1 MIFLQESRGKITIL
15 PTFFILIIIAISGRG
30 ENALESIR
38 IRAEGYAE
46 GPSYLVRQMA
56 LGEAQKN
63 AIEQYLLSILS
74 EEYLKY
80 LNPLLNKSSLY
91 IKSFK
96 ILNETTTNDK
106 SVIELDV
113 EINDELINQDVTTL
127 LIPYKTDL
135 PKISVYILDSC
146 IYDKNQQFSECVN
159 SYEVLEKKLNN
170 LKFEVQKTNL
180 ETNFSKD
187 EIIRLIED
195 GLDGKKKMAMSQDSD
210 IFVLGINQ
218 YEILGDVSNNQIQKI
233 RCNMTSELFRVSDGK
248 LLDAFTVSASVQA
261 KNSSEAQKQSA
272 EDCALKS
279 IQKIITCS
287 FLSTLNYKKDT
298 KDIFLYFDNFQNKSL
313 IKNVMDY
320 LEAIT
325 YGSKTELI
333 FETPK
338 RTKYVL
344 MFDGPMVHIVDSIY
358 NNSQLKNKVVI
369 KKVVDRDIF
378 LTIPNNN

>member
-1 MIFLQESRGKITIL
+1 MIFLRVCREKITVL
-15 PTFFILIIIAISGRG
+15 LKILILTIIPISAIG
-30 ENALESIR
+30 ENTSESIR
-38 IRAEGYAE
+38 IRADGYAE
-46 GPSYLVRQMA
+46 GPSYLIRQMA

-63 AIEQYLLSILS
+63 AIEQYLLSMLS
-74 EEYLKY
+74 EEDIKC

-96 ILNETTTNDK
+96 ILNENTTNDK
-106 SVIELDV
+106 SVVELDV

-135 PKISVYILDSC
+135 PKISVFIIDLYTK
-146 IYDKNQQFSECVN
+146 DKNPEFSECID
-159 SYEVLEKKLNN
+159 SYKVIEKKLTN
-170 LKFEVQKTNL
+170 LKFTVQKTNI
-180 ETNFSKD
+180 ETNFSKED
-187 EIIRLIED
+187 MIQLIGE
-195 GLDGKKKMAMSQDSD
+195 GLEGKKKIAMSQDSD

-218 YEILGDVSNNQIQKI
+218 YEIIGDISDNQMQKI
-233 RCNMTSELFRVSDGK
+233 RCNTTMELFRVSDGK
-248 LLDAFTVSASVQA
+248 LLDAFTTSASVQG
-261 KNSSEAQKQSA
+261 KNPSETQKQSA

-287 FLSTLNYKKDT
+287 FLSTLNYQKNT
-298 KDIFLYFDNFQNKSL
+298 KDILIYFDNFQDKNL
-313 IKNVMDY
+313 IKKVMDY
-320 LEAIT
+320 LEAVT

-344 MFDGPMVHIVDSIY
+344 MFDGPIVHIVDSIY
-358 NNSQLKNKVVI
+358 NNNQIKNKVII

-378 LTIPNNN
+378 LTNPNSD

>member
-1 MIFLQESRGKITIL
+1 MIFLRKCRENITIL
-15 PTFFILIIIAISGRG
+15 LAILILTIISIPAIG
-30 ENALESIR
+30 ENTSDSIR

-46 GPSYLVRQMA
+46 GPSYMVRQMA

-63 AIEQYLLSILS
+63 AIEQYLRSMVS
-74 EEYLKY
+74 EEYLKF

-96 ILNETTTNDK
+96 ILNESTTNDK

-135 PKISVYILDSC
+135 PKISVFILDL
-146 IYDKNQQFSECVN
+146 YTQDKNPQFSECAN
-159 SYEVLEKKLNN
+159 SYDVIEKKLTN
-170 LKFEVQKTNL
+170 LKFTVQKTNV
-180 ETNFSKD
+180 ETNFSKND
-187 EIIRLIED
+187 IIQLIGE
-195 GLDGKKKMAMSQDSD
+195 GLEGKKKIAMSQDSD

-218 YEILGDVSNNQIQKI
+218 YEIIGDISNNQMQKI
-233 RCNMTSELFRVSDGK
+233 RCNTTMELFRVSDGK
-248 LLDAFTVSASVQA
+248 LLDAFTVFASVQG
-261 KNSSEAQKQSA
+261 KNLSETQKQSA

-287 FLSTLNYKKDT
+287 FLSILNYQKNT
-298 KDIFLYFDNFQNKSL
+298 KDVFLYFDNFQDKNL
-313 IKNVMDY
+313 IKKVMDY
-320 LEAIT
+320 LEAVT

-344 MFDGPMVHIVDSIY
+344 MFDGPIVHIVDSIY
-358 NNSQLKNKVVI
+358 NNNQLKNKIII

-378 LTIPNNN
+378 LTNPDSR